1 MMNMT
6 ENNNFNLITS
16 TLDTL
21 FTVVDTLEAHASS
34 DKTRS
39 TLCTIACT
47 AKGEWV
53 ATNGHT
59 LALLEVEPSQHW
71 SPWTGPAER
80 VVLLPAKPLRQALLS
95 CRKAVFVKLQKTI
108 PAVIRIE
115 EGRRWTL
122 TVGGITHTGD
132 CVEGTFPAWRQV
144 WPQAA
149 ETPPPYEK
157 TGWGT
162 EVLARVVEA
171 GSRFGDNLVF
181 EMEWHGVISPAV
193 LKTKTWL
200 GESRATLT
208 ILAMPA
214 RI

>member
-1 MMNMT
+1 MT
-6 ENNNFNLITS
+6 MTNLNTINIVTS
-16 TLDTL
+16 TLDVL

-39 TLCTIACT
+39 ALCTIAVT

-59 LALLEVEPSQHW
+59 LALLDVESSQHW
-71 SPWTGPAER
+71 SPWAGPEGKTI
-80 VVLLPAKPLRQALLS
+80 LLPAKPLRQALMS
-95 CRKAVFVKLQKTI
+95 CRKAVGAKLQKRM
-108 PAVIRIE
+108 PASIRVE
-115 EGRRWTL
+115 DERRWTL

-132 CVEGTFPAWRQV
+132 LVDGVFPAWRQV

-149 ETPPPYEK
+149 ETPPTYER

-162 EVLARVVEA
+162 EVLGRIVEA

-181 EMEWHGVISPAV
+181 EMEWHGPLAPAV
-193 LKTKTWL
+193 LQTKTWL